1 MNTIQDLICRDDEE
15 WHKYRQPMNT
25 FMLRDFKWM
34 NGLIETT
41 CDDFV
46 KKIKRTTNAEAHL
59 PIDTLHTELY
69 MWSFYS
75 NLMILSQSQPT
86 SELFD
91 VGSYCYTT
99 RFASSFQS

>member
-15 WHKYRQPMNT
+15 WLKHRQPLNT

-34 NGLIETT
+34 NGLIEMT

-59 PIDTLHTELY
+59 LIDTLDTELY

-75 NLMILSQSQPT
+75 NLMIHSRNHGRRQS
-86 SELFD
+86 EAF
-91 VGSYCYTT
+91 
-99 RFASSFQS
+99 